1 MSQINS
7 QEANAIRVKI
17 ETSSVKNY
25 LYCIIECE
33 RHSVGFIIS
42 CWERGWDWKGNR
54 DREGTIE
61 VGKEEKIRKGKEAAK
76 SVNN

>member
-33 RHSVGFIIS
+33 RHSVAFIIS
-42 CWERGWDWKGNR
+42 C
-54 DREGTIE
+54 
-61 VGKEEKIRKGKEAAK
+61 
-76 SVNN
+76 